1 MNVKKIDN
9 KHLVV
14 TSVGK
19 HLFIAVLVLQLMFGA
34 MIFIFDEAKI
44 KGVFGCCSIAVIF
57 LLLFISYRRKF
68 EFDSKAKEMTLST
81 GGIFLRKKMTVP
93 FSQIT
98 GLRMEKNTFNDKQSC
113 RFILCLTDGEIPIS
127 NSTHKFIPGMKQDAE
142 QILRFI
148 KCEKPLIEDQLQL
161 RVPDTSTQTVKFDTE
176 NIDPQIIDLV
186 RKKRLIEA
194 VKLVRT
200 QTGLGLKESK
210 DIVDLIQRSQKNNKL
225 F

>member
-1 MNVKKIDN
+1 
-9 KHLVV
+9 
-14 TSVGK
+14 
-19 HLFIAVLVLQLMFGA
+19 
-34 MIFIFDEAKI
+34 
-44 KGVFGCCSIAVIF
+44 
-57 LLLFISYRRKF
+57 
-68 EFDSKAKEMTLST
+68 
-81 GGIFLRKKMTVP
+81 
-93 FSQIT
+93 
-98 GLRMEKNTFNDKQSC
+98 
-113 RFILCLTDGEIPIS
+113 
-127 NSTHKFIPGMKQDAE
+127 MKQDAE

-210 DIVDLIQRSQKNNKL
+210 DIVDLIQRSQKNNQL